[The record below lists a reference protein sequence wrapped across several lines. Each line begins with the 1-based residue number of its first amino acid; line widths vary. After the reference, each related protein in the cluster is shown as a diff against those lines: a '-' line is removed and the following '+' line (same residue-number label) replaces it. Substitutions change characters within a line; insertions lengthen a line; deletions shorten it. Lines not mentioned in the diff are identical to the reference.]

1 MDIRHSIN
9 IHNIDL
15 KNKRLFFN
23 NLNHYKRPPSLS
35 ESFISDMDKY
45 SRNEYLSDLTPRN
58 EFPHLHLKEEE
69 KALQKEEEKALQK
82 EEENKEYKTFHY
94 KDRCEMII
102 NKLILFF
109 LHLFLISMFELVFF
123 FNYVTK
129 YEDSALIDVFNS
141 LTNSV
146 INKCSNLNNQTK
158 IIIDDL
164 FNIFVNTTK
173 INLDALNAYNSR
185 NIINQK
191 LYINAILYFVG
202 IASVNILLFLINII
216 YYKRRLN
223 YKNILID
230 NLIMIII
237 LGIYEYIFFTNI
249 IFKYITIT
257 PEELTKNTVNN
268 FLLNC

>member
-58 EFPHLHLKEEE
+58 EFPHLHL
-69 KALQKEEEKALQK
+69 KEEEKALQK